1 MALSRDSLSHGSES
15 HDRLPRE
22 ELLSIYRMM
31 LLIRRFEERA
41 TQYFLNGQI
50 RGSFHPCIGQE
61 ATSVGAVFALRPDD
75 FLLCT
80 YRGHGHSLAKGL
92 DPKEAMAE
100 LLGKRTGCS
109 KGKGSSMHFTDPR
122 VGLLGENAIVGAG
135 VPIAAG
141 AALTAQ
147 LDKTGQVAMTVFG
160 DGALNQ
166 GALLEAF
173 NLAAAWKLPMVIV
186 CENNLYSEMTPIK
199 DMVAHDRL
207 LDRAAGFGIPAVIA
221 DGYDVLAMLRTSEA
235 AADRARNGEGPQF
248 IEAMTY
254 RLVGHM
260 VGDSEPY
267 RTKDEVAQWRAK
279 DPITTFPQRLVAEFG
294 IPQAEVDEVTRSVE
308 AEIAEISRFAEE
320 SPWPDAQEAFEDVW
334 A

>member
-1 MALSRDSLSHGSES
+1 MPVTSEPS
-15 HDRLPRE
+15 
-22 ELLSIYRMM
+22 ELLRNEALRIYRMM

-50 RGSFHPCIGQE
+50 RGSFHPGIGQE
-61 ATSVGAVFALRPDD
+61 ATAVGAIFALRPDD
-75 FLLCT
+75 YMLCT
-80 YRGHGHSLAKGL
+80 YRGHAHSLAKGL

-109 KGKGSSMHFTDPR
+109 KGKGSSMHFTDPA

-141 AALTAQ
+141 AALRAQ
-147 LDKTGQVAMTVFG
+147 LDKTGQVAMAVFG

-173 NLAAAWKLPMVIV
+173 NLAAAWKLPLILV

-199 DMVAHDRL
+199 NMIAHDRL
-207 LDRAAGFGIPAVIA
+207 LDRAAGFGIPGVVA
-221 DGYDVLAMLRTSEA
+221 DGYDPLAMLDVTREVVEK
-235 AADRARNGEGPQF
+235 ARRGEGPQF

-267 RTKDEVAQWRAK
+267 RTKEEVAEWRAK
-279 DPITTFPQRLVAEFG
+279 DPVVTFPRRLADEFG
-294 IPQAEVDEVTRSVE
+294 VSQAQIDATIKSIEDEM
-308 AEIAEISRFAEE
+308 AEITRFAEE
-320 SPWPDAQEAFEDVW
+320 SPWPEPSEAFEDVW

>member
-1 MALSRDSLSHGSES
+1 MALTQEQ
-15 HDRLPRE
+15 
-22 ELLSIYRMM
+22 LLRIYRMM

-61 ATSVGAVFALRPDD
+61 ATAVGAVFALRPDD
-75 FLLCT
+75 YLLCT

-141 AALTAQ
+141 AALRAQ
-147 LDKTGQVAMTVFG
+147 LDHTGQVAMTVFG

-173 NLAAAWKLPMVIV
+173 NLAAVWKLPLVII
-186 CENNLYSEMTPIK
+186 CENNLYSEMTPIR
-199 DMVAHDRL
+199 DMVAHDQL
-207 LDRAAGFGIPAVIA
+207 LERACGFGIPAVVA
-221 DGYDVLAMLRTSEA
+221 DGYDPGAMLETTQA
-235 AADRARNGEGPQF
+235 AVDRARSGEGPQF

-260 VGDSEPY
+260 IGDSEPY
-267 RTKDEVAQWRAK
+267 RTKEEVAEWRAK
-279 DPITTFPQRLVAEFG
+279 DPVTTFPQRLVAEFG
-294 IPQAEVDEVTRSVE
+294 LSQEAVDRVIQSVE
-308 AEIAEISRFAEE
+308 AEMADIVRFAET
-320 SPWPDAQEAFEDVW
+320 SPWPEAQEAFEDVW